1 MNWQFLDKTDP
12 VTFTYVMATATL
24 SSALM
29 ITKWAVLSDIVFFL
43 AILGYLSLCA
53 IFTLRYL
60 SYVKLPRME
69 GIKTEDLFKYLSF
82 SAGTNCLA
90 LRFGLAHHD
99 WIAFILCL
107 IGVISTVFLN
117 YLIFFK
123 ILFHKSI
130 PLQLITPIWLL
141 MPIACHSSG
150 LAICTLWTNKMISQP
165 LWLLGASLFWNY
177 GVFIYVI
184 FMVLTVYRIFF
195 FPLKRKDLH
204 PAYWTCMGA
213 AAIAVFDGSKLI
225 LIENPPLFLETLRP
239 FVQGMVFLLWIW
251 GTAWI
256 PLLILMG
263 GWKYAY
269 FQLPFYYEP
278 SLWTIVFPLGMYTL
292 ATEILPA
299 SISLHLVQGIVST
312 LLWITIFAW
321 LFIAY
326 KSKLIPWQKRENTP
340 S

>member
-1 MNWQFLDKTDP
+1 MKRQFIEKADP

-24 SSALM
+24 SSALTV
-29 ITKWAVLSDIVFFL
+29 TKWSALSQIFLFL
-43 AILGYLSLCA
+43 ATLGYLFLCA
-53 IFTLRYL
+53 IFTLRFL
-60 SYVKLPRME
+60 ASLKLPRKE
-69 GIKTEDLFKYLSF
+69 KIKTEDLFKYLAF

-90 LRFGLAHHD
+90 VRFSLTHQDLIGL
-99 WIAFILCL
+99 ILCL
-107 IGVISTVFLN
+107 IGVISTLFLN

-123 ILFHKSI
+123 LLFHQSI
-130 PLQLITPIWLL
+130 PLLLITPFWLL

-150 LAICTLWTNKMISQP
+150 IAISTLWTNEILSQP
-165 LWLLGASLFWNY
+165 LWLLGASMFWNY
-177 GVFIYVI
+177 GVFIYII

-195 FPLKRKDLH
+195 FPLKRNDLH

-213 AAIAVFDGSKLI
+213 AAIAVFDGSRLI
-225 LIENPPLFLETLRP
+225 LIENPPLFLEIIRP

-269 FQLPFYYEP
+269 FQLPFHYEP

-292 ATEILPA
+292 ATEILPS
-299 SISLHLVQGIVST
+299 SISLHLVQGIVPI
-312 LLWITIFAW
+312 LLWITLFAW

-326 KSKLIPWQKRENTP
+326 KSKFIPWQKQEDT
-340 S
+340 ST